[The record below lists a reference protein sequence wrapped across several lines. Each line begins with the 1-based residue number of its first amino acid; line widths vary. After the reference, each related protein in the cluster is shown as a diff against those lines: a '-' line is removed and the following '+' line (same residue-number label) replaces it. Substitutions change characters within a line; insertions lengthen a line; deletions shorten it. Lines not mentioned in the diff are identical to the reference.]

1 MRILMINSNR
11 YRLPVP
17 SMPFGMC
24 YVTAA
29 LEQAGFEVKV
39 LDLCFSK
46 NCARDISRAVETFKP
61 DIAGISIRN
70 IDTVVHY
77 ETLFH
82 LDQVKHEVIDPVKKT
97 FSGPIVIGGTAV
109 GILGAELLSFFD
121 LEFAIRGDG
130 EHAMVE
136 FVKRIEENLALE
148 GLGGMVRRKN
158 GKIVE
163 DNPPMHVP
171 DMDSLPSPKQHRYLD
186 LNAFRKFRAPIQ
198 IQSKRGCALD
208 CIYCTYN
215 IVEGKEY
222 RLRDPQKVADEI
234 ETILKE
240 TGVNHFEFSDS
251 TFNIPLNH
259 AKSVLK
265 AINAKKLDLNLQIMG
280 LHPGAVDEELVALMK
295 EANFKEVQVGAE
307 SGSDAMLKSL
317 GKNFTKADIF
327 RTADI
332 LRKAGIPTMWY
343 LMAGIPGET
352 EETLKETFDTIT
364 RAAWKWDLVV
374 LVNAIRVNKGSPLAE
389 RMLREYP
396 GCTDDN
402 FFTPIFYTPR
412 DMSLEAIRVFNRR
425 VGFKHPNILFP
436 EDVQRVPFFV
446 LKFTSFLMRVLAPAK
461 PWWRLNILVNKLQK
475 TFGIFALKRWRFER
489 KHREIIKNFKR

>member
-1 MRILMINSNR
+1 MRILMVNSNR

-17 SMPFGMC
+17 SMPFGLC

-29 LEQAGFEVKV
+29 LEHAGHDVKV

-46 NCARDISRAVETFKP
+46 NCDRDISSAVGTFNP
-61 DIAGISIRN
+61 DIIGISIRN

-77 ETLFH
+77 RTLFH
-82 LDQVKHEVIDPVKKT
+82 LDQVKNEVIDPIKKR

-130 EHAMVE
+130 EHAMLE
-136 FVKRIEENLALE
+136 FVNRVDGNLALN
-148 GLGGMVRRKN
+148 GLGGLVWRKN
-158 GKIVE
+158 GNVVE
-163 DNPPMHVP
+163 DNPPMRVP
-171 DMDSLPSPKQHRYLD
+171 DMDSLPYPRQYRYLD
-186 LNAFRKFRAPIQ
+186 LKTFRKFRAPIQ
-198 IQSKRGCALD
+198 IQSKRGCALN

-215 IVEGKEY
+215 VIEGKEY

-234 ETILKE
+234 ETIFKE

-251 TFNIPLNH
+251 TFNIPLDH
-259 AKSVLK
+259 AKSVLR
-265 AINAKKLDLNLQIMG
+265 AINAKKLKLNLQIMG
-280 LHPGAVDEELVALMK
+280 LNPGAVDEELVALMK
-295 EANFKEVQVGAE
+295 EANFKEVQIGAE
-307 SGSDAMLKSL
+307 SGSDAMLKNL

-332 LRKAGIPTMWY
+332 LRKEGIPVMWY
-343 LMAGIPGET
+343 LMTGIPGES
-352 EETLKETFDTIT
+352 EETLKETFDTIS
-364 RAAWKWDLVV
+364 RATWKWDLVV

-396 GCTDDN
+396 GCTEDN
-402 FFTPIFYTPR
+402 FLTPIFYTPR

-425 VGFKHPNILFP
+425 IGFKHPNILFP
-436 EDVQRVPFFV
+436 EDVQRVPFIV
-446 LKFTSFLMRVLAPAK
+446 LKFTSFLMRVFAPGK
-461 PWWRLNILVNKLQK
+461 PWWRLNILVNRLQK
-475 TFGIFALKRWRFER
+475 TFGIFVLKKWLFQR
-489 KHREIIKNFKR
+489 KHKEIIKNFKS